1 VATAVVTTDGKE
13 ADGADAGEAG
23 DAKEV
28 PGAEEV
34 AATEEVE
41 AACTDVAAMKVEPD
55 AEEAAGAEVAAEEG
69 EPASA
74 AVEAAP
80 RSRVVAAMG
89 GVGRRG
95 KGRKTRGGAAGGCRR
110 GRPPEGGRSGWVS
123 RRPQQDP
130 ATPASPSST
139 ALLHEK
145 LTNRNRCLTLYPYV

>member
-1 VATAVVTTDGKE
+1 MVTTDGKE

-74 AVEAAP
+74 AVEAGP

-89 GVGRRG
+89 GVGRRRG
-95 KGRKTRGGAAGGCRR
+95 KGRKTRGGAAGGCRPAAGGPDR
-110 GRPPEGGRSGWVS
+110 RREGGADGLVAGPSRTP
-123 RRPQQDP
+123 RRPRRHP
-130 ATPASPSST
+130 PRRYYTKS
-139 ALLHEK
+139 
-145 LTNRNRCLTLYPYV
+145 